1 MNACEWQ
8 RESECA
14 QGPYC
19 CATLTHIHTQIR
31 AQIHTLSTY
40 TLWHINTL
48 NWGNGYTVTHLA
60 ALWAK
65 GCDEPWKN
73 LLSPSHTHS
82 LRQSQT
88 DTGRGWIAHNSKH
101 SLDPWGD
108 WETHSY
114 SNHYTLTCECR
125 KKTKIDFF
133 WSENKNPMCNIQV
146 VEIMMMILCH
156 WVRIKCRLKIRKY
169 WIKTTSYVGF

>member
-1 MNACEWQ
+1 MNACVWHRDTEKE
-8 RESECA
+8 RVNA
-14 QGPYC
+14 HR
-19 CATLTHIHTQIR
+19 ALTAVLALTPMHTQIHT
-31 AQIHTLSTY
+31 QIHTLSTY
-40 TLWHINTL
+40 TLSHINTL
-48 NWGNGYTVTHLA
+48 NWGSEYTVTHLA

-114 SNHYTLTCECR
+114 CNHYTLTCECG
-125 KKTKIDFF
+125 KNIKIDFL
-133 WSENKNPMCNIQV
+133 V
-146 VEIMMMILCH
+146 LH
-156 WVRIKCRLKIRKY
+156 WEQKSHV
-169 WIKTTSYVGF
+169 